1 MRPYGNAQ
9 ELERRRRRAVA
20 LLEDGYGF
28 HEVAQRTAMH
38 PQSVRRLWRQ
48 YQRHG
53 EAALAAK
60 RTNKSPSKL
69 SDQQKA
75 DLIERLGRGAK
86 SEGFA
91 TDMWNSRR
99 VQQVIVKHYGVHYHV
114 EYLPRL
120 LRELGFSPSEA

>member
-9 ELERRRRRAVA
+9 ELERRRRRAVG
-20 LLEDGYGF
+20 LLENGYGF

-38 PQSVRRLWRQ
+38 PQSVRRLWRH
-48 YQRHG
+48 YQAHG

-75 DLIERLGRGAK
+75 DLTERLAQGARA
-86 SEGFA
+86 EGFA

-99 VQQVIVKHYGVHYHV
+99 VQQVIEKHYGVHYHV